1 MTVRMYSIQFM
12 NVKLNKIEVLNKL
25 KGVISM
31 REYLCMQD
39 WGIDSGIY
47 FEKGKKYEG
56 IPSKDG
62 RSVKM
67 FGEVGMVITFHEGS
81 KYFKI

>member
-1 MTVRMYSIQFM
+1 MIVIMSPLQFM
-12 NVKLNKIEVLNKL
+12 SVKSNKIEVLNKL
-25 KGVISM
+25 KVLISM

>member
-1 MTVRMYSIQFM
+1 MIVHLSSLQYMS
-12 NVKLNKIEVLNKL
+12 VKSNKIEVL
-25 KGVISM
+25 GVISM